1 MPKVLSTSSV
11 PVESVSAIR
20 ACEEKALTSIR
31 ATVLR
36 WLDVADEVWPV
47 GVWII
52 AFFQKGEVPR
62 RRAFVAVILH
72 AACATLPLKDLNCNY
87 KISNKPT
94 LFRLCLPFFGTGYK
108 ITNTGAVDGDPHKA

>member
-1 MPKVLSTSSV
+1 MPKVLSMSSV

-36 WLDVADEVWPV
+36 WLDVADEAPVVWV

-52 AFFQKGEVPR
+52 CFFSKASDDSRED
-62 RRAFVAVILH
+62 
-72 AACATLPLKDLNCNY
+72 PLL
-87 KISNKPT
+87 
-94 LFRLCLPFFGTGYK
+94 L
-108 ITNTGAVDGDPHKA
+108 